1 MKKSLGFL
9 FLACIAFTGY
19 ADAFDLKG
27 LQPLAP
33 YGVFSTFSAE
43 SLKKGKSGIALGFE
57 RSREPDFYRITG
69 QFGHGITDSLELDI
83 TIPYITG
90 WQDTADGFEDIAIG
104 LKHRFFEEGKY
115 GPSVAYLVTASL
127 RSGTEEFSTR
137 GSIGGG
143 IIVSKRVGPVKGH
156 LNLFYYRP
164 GSGKFKDDITFA
176 AGLDFSASH
185 NFTLLSELYMK
196 KSYSGRVDRLEA
208 RFGYRIL
215 TAENM
220 YTTLGAGFDFK
231 SRSPEYRL
239 LLSLTYLFP
248 SDEKKIKKIIEQEE

>member
-1 MKKSLGFL
+1 MKKYLVFL

-43 SLKKGKSGIALGFE
+43 SLKSGKSGIAVQFE
-57 RSREPDFYRITG
+57 RSRQPDFYRITN
-69 QFGHGITDSLELDI
+69 QFAHGITDAIELDV
-83 TIPYITG
+83 TIPYIMQ
-90 WQDTADGFEDIAIG
+90 WKDSVDGFEDIAIG
-104 LKHRFFEEGKY
+104 IKHRFFEEGKY
-115 GPSVAYLVTASL
+115 GPSIAYLLTASL
-127 RSGTEEFSTR
+127 RSGSDEFSTR
-137 GSIGGG
+137 GSIGAGL
-143 IIVSKRVGPVKGH
+143 IISKRVGPVKGH
-156 LNLFYYRP
+156 LNLFYSRP

-185 NFTLLSELYMK
+185 QFTILSELYMK

-208 RFGYRIL
+208 RLGYRIL

-231 SRSPEYRL
+231 GRSPEYRL
-239 LLSLTYLFP
+239 LLSVTYLFP
-248 SDEKKIKKIIEQEE
+248 SDEKKIRKIIEQEE